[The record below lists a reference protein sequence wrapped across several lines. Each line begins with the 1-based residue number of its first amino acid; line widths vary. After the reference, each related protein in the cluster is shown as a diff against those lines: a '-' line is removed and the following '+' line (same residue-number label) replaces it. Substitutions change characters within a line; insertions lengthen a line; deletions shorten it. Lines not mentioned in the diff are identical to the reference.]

1 MNDWPSEAPLSEQWN
16 GPSIV
21 TGQGA
26 DGKGERSA
34 IIAAMAAPPPPAT
47 AFCSACGSARIARR
61 VPEGDNM
68 PRFVCG
74 DCGTIHYQNPKIVVG
89 CLPEIEQ
96 RVLLCKR
103 AIEPRH
109 GLWTL
114 PAGFLENGESI
125 FAGALRETLEEANAR
140 VEIGDLYTMISLP
153 QISQVYVMFRARL
166 LDLDFGPGPES
177 LEVRL
182 FEEHEVPWEE
192 LAFRTIGRTLRN
204 YFLDRK
210 RGAFQTRVST
220 LVRRPSRP
228 DVSGA
233 A

>member
-1 MNDWPSEAPLSEQWN
+1 MAIPGPLV
-16 GPSIV
+16 I
-21 TGQGA
+21 
-26 DGKGERSA
+26 K
-34 IIAAMAAPPPPAT
+34 
-47 AFCSACGSARIARR
+47 FCSACGADRIEFR
-61 VPEGDNM
+61 VPDGDNL

-74 DCGTIHYQNPKIVVG
+74 ACGTIHYQNPKVVVG
-89 CLPEIEQ
+89 CLPESED
-96 RVLLCKR
+96 RVLLCRR

-114 PAGFLENGESI
+114 PAGFLENGETVA
-125 FAGALRETLEEANAR
+125 AGAVRETLEEANAR
-140 VEIGDLYTMISLP
+140 VAVGELYTIISLP
-153 QISQVYVMFRARL
+153 HISQIYMMFRARL

-182 FEEHEVPWEE
+182 FPEDEIPWEE

-210 RGAFQTRVST
+210 LNAFRTRVSV
-220 LVRRPSRP
+220 LERKAPRP
-228 DVSGA
+228 DLSGA